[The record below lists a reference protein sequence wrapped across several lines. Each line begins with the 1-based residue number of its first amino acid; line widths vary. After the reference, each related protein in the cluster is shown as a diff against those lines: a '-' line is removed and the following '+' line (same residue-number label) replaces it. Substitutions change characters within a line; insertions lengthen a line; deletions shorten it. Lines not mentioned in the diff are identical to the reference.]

1 MSTATRVMTLEA
13 FLALPETE
21 PGSELIQGE
30 ILQKPMPQGK
40 HSRLQSK
47 LSATINQASED
58 AKIAY
63 AFTELRC
70 SFGGNSIIPDIA
82 VVRWDRIPRDG
93 SGRVANKFEILPD
106 WAIEIL
112 SPDQSVTKVLKKLL
126 YCSEHGTAL
135 GWLLNPAES
144 MVILVL
150 PDQRVQFLEGD
161 ATLPMLE
168 GLDLS
173 LTVDQVFGW
182 LEF

>member
-1 MSTATRVMTLEA
+1 MNTATQVMTLEA
-13 FLALPETE
+13 FLTLPETE
-21 PGSELIQGE
+21 PGSELIKGE

-47 LSATINQASED
+47 LSAVINQVGED

-70 SFGGNSIIPDIA
+70 SFGGDSVIPDIA
-82 VVRWDRIPRDG
+82 VVRWDRIPRDA
-93 SGRVANKFEILPD
+93 SGCVANKFEISPD

-126 YCSEHGTAL
+126 HCSKQGTEL
-135 GWLLNPAES
+135 GWLINPQEIT
-144 MVILVL
+144 VILVL
-150 PDQRVQFLEGD
+150 PNQRVQFLEGD
-161 ATLPMLE
+161 ATLPVLE
-168 GLDLS
+168 GIDLS
-173 LTVDQVFGW
+173 LTVDQVFRW